1 MTMSVRKRKGTNKKI
16 LFIFFA
22 ISLPMAM
29 VGVVLLGLYCCFWSG
44 NSNVS
49 RPPPYEEIY
58 IKTTPLSTE
67 IRKIDYAIHES
78 LYRNNDPK
86 GHLFFSSVHP
96 RHQNGYVWDFTE
108 LSVKC
113 ASVRSAL
120 ELQRSVVNAL
130 IRLGSEI
137 TVKAERQTDD
147 GILCH
152 VFAKGLYTHRI
163 IFEFDHRQPF
173 TGDARPKIAII
184 IDDLGYD
191 ADMAASFIQLDL
203 PLSFSVLPSAPFTQ
217 VVLETLNGER
227 HDVMLHLPMEPK
239 DYPTI
244 DPGPGALLLS
254 MDEHEIRDRIRQDLS
269 EVPESIGV
277 NNHMGSSF
285 TEHPAKMRVVLE
297 ELKKRS
303 LFYVDS
309 RTSNATVGF
318 RLARK
323 MGIPTGKR
331 SVFLDHE
338 LTSGAMKIQ
347 MERLF
352 SIARQR
358 GAAIGIAHPH
368 PETLKALKEFLPTLR
383 TEFQVVPVSE
393 LLS

>member
-1 MTMSVRKRKGTNKKI
+1 MTMRARNRIGTNKKI
-16 LFIFFA
+16 LFIFLVVV
-22 ISLPMAM
+22 LPAAM
-29 VGVVLLGLYCCFWSG
+29 VGVVFLGLYCCFWSG
-44 NSNVS
+44 NSNIS

-67 IRKIDYAIHES
+67 IRKIDYTIHES
-78 LYRNNDPK
+78 LYRGNNSK
-86 GHLFFSSVHP
+86 GLLFFSSVYP

-113 ASVRSAL
+113 ATVQSAL
-120 ELQRSVVNAL
+120 QLQKIVVNAL
-130 IRLGSEI
+130 IRLGPEI
-137 TVKAERQTDD
+137 TVKTERQT
-147 GILCH
+147 GIGIVCH
-152 VFAKGLYTHRI
+152 VFAKGLYTHKI
-163 IFEFDHRQPF
+163 ILEFDHRQPIA
-173 TGDARPKIAII
+173 GDVRPKIAII

-191 ADMAASFIQLDL
+191 SDMAVSFIQLDL
-203 PLSFSVLPSAPFTQ
+203 PLSFSVLPLAPFTEI
-217 VVLETLNGER
+217 VLETLDR
-227 HDVMLHLPMEPK
+227 KRRAVMLHLPMEPK
-239 DYPTI
+239 DYPTV

-254 MDEHEIRDRIRQDLS
+254 MDEHEIRERIRQDLS
-269 EVPESIGV
+269 EVPESLGV

-285 TEHPAKMRVVLE
+285 TENPEKMRVVLE
-297 ELKKRS
+297 ELKKRN

-318 RLARK
+318 ELARK

-331 SVFLDHE
+331 SVFLDNE
-338 LTSGAMKIQ
+338 LTSKAMKIQ
-347 MERLF
+347 MDRLF

-383 TEFQVVPVSE
+383 TEFQMVPVSE